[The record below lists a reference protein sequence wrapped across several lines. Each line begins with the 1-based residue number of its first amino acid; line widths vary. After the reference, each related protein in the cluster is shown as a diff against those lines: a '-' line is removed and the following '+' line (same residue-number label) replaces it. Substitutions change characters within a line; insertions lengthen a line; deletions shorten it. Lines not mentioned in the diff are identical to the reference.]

1 MPALAEPCAH
11 AAAIIARYGMRP
23 HPEGGYYTRS
33 YCSAG
38 SIPAYALPTAFA
50 GDRPYASAILYLLPQ
65 GAVSRL
71 HRLRQDEVWHFYLG
85 GSMRLVMISPAGV
98 YSEAR
103 LGQNILAGEQVQY
116 CVHAGYW
123 FGAMPAPGTEYSFLG
138 CTVSPAFD
146 FADFEMG
153 SRETLTTLFPHLQES
168 IAEFTP
174 L

>member
-1 MPALAEPCAH
+1 MPELCAH
-11 AAAIIARYGMRP
+11 VAAIIAHYGMLP

-38 SIPAYALPTAFA
+38 SIPAHALPAAFA

-85 GSMRLVMISPAGV
+85 GRLRLAMISPAGV
-98 YSEAR
+98 YSEVR
-103 LGQNILAGEQVQY
+103 LGQNILAGEQVQH

-123 FGAMPAPGTEYSFLG
+123 FGAMPAPDAEYSLLG

-153 SRETLTTLFPHLQES
+153 SRDTLARLFPHLQES
-168 IAEFTP
+168 IVEFSLP
-174 L
+174 